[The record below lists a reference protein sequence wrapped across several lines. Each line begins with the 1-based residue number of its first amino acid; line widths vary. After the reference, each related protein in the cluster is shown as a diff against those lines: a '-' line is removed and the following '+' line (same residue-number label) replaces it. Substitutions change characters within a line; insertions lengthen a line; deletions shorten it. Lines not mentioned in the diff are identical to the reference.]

1 MSSQAFAFCN
11 TIELMSVSPQVQ
23 VALLLNAEKFSEVV
37 FGAREP
43 SMFDA
48 MFDAIESGL
57 SAARKAGDS
66 LRSSGVAHAAASV
79 GNSMSNM
86 WQRFNAAMMGRQA
99 HAQMA

>member
-1 MSSQAFAFCN
+1 MSSQAFVLCN

-23 VALLLNAEKFSEVV
+23 MALLLNAEKFSEVV

-66 LRSSGVAHAAASV
+66 FRSSGVAHAAASGGKGPNV
-79 GNSMSNM
+79 
-86 WQRFNAAMMGRQA
+86 WQQFNAAMASR
-99 HAQMA
+99 AQMSPA

>member
-1 MSSQAFAFCN
+1 MSSQAFVLCN

-23 VALLLNAEKFSEVV
+23 MALLLNAEKFSEVV

-66 LRSSGVAHAAASV
+66 FRSSGVAHAAASV
-79 GNSMSNM
+79 GKGATNM
-86 WQRFNAAMMGRQA
+86 WQQFNAAMASR
-99 HAQMA
+99 AQMSPA